1 MDKQGYDKLK
11 VVVDSYSKVDYI
23 EYKIAIVL
31 ESDLN
36 KIIDDGSYLQWLD
49 ALYFLRDEVTP
60 EIQDKK
66 TVEELEN
73 YTKKFIKDEYLKKQ
87 GQMDLDL
94 SSINRNMKNKFDL
107 YIQKIWTESLANM
120 GTGGLSNRSGA
131 NTPSSS
137 SYGTSSSTT
146 SNTQTSQNKPIFSK
160 DKKNKM
166 NVSSIDMDNM
176 LLNPQ
181 TKLDDVLKDKD
192 NQNSILTYIS
202 SSMSDPNYKNKEKIQ
217 NLIKNNK
224 NLSDALSKFIIGGAK

>member
-1 MDKQGYDKLK
+1 M
-11 VVVDSYSKVDYI
+11 
-23 EYKIAIVL
+23 E
-31 ESDLN
+31 
-36 KIIDDGSYLQWLD
+36 
-49 ALYFLRDEVTP
+49 
-60 EIQDKK
+60 
-66 TVEELEN
+66 
-73 YTKKFIKDEYLKKQ
+73 
-87 GQMDLDL
+87 LDL

-146 SNTQTSQNKPIFSK
+146 SNTQTSQTKPIFSK